1 MKKRLL
7 FVIPAFNIGGT
18 VVSTINLINLLEE
31 KGYDISILSLN
42 KYGEMSYL
50 YKDVK
55 QIKLPLWASTIYS
68 NSWREDK
75 SWLIRLTALLIRVL
89 CKINVLRAFLIDC
102 AAKSAIKASD
112 FDAVIACQES
122 AATEFVSYS
131 KAKNK
136 IAWVRCDYSR
146 YMGMINKDET
156 SIYENFKKIVCVS
169 DATAESFVNI
179 FPQLKERTYAIK
191 NPQSDKYIINQ
202 SKVDDLDS
210 RFKTDKFTIV
220 SVGRFDPVK
229 RFEQIP
235 TIASFLIENNVDFRW
250 YIIGGGS
257 GSVEQELITN
267 INKEKVAENVI
278 CLGIKTNPL
287 FYIKKSE
294 LLVTLSS
301 SEACPRVIN
310 EAKILSTPVVCTD
323 FSTAKEYIE
332 SGKDG
337 IIDTIDNIKYSILDI
352 IKNKNLYNNI
362 KTNISKFEFDNS
374 ALMNSIEKLLNDN

>member
-1 MKKRLL
+1 MLVR
-7 FVIPAFNIGGT
+7 
-18 VVSTINLINLLEE
+18 S
-31 KGYDISILSLN
+31 
-42 KYGEMSYL
+42 
-50 YKDVK
+50 
-55 QIKLPLWASTIYS
+55 
-68 NSWREDK
+68 
-75 SWLIRLTALLIRVL
+75 L
-89 CKINVLRAFLIDC
+89 CKINVLREFLIDC
-102 AAKSAIKASD
+102 AAKSTIKASD

-122 AATEFVSYS
+122 TATEFVSYS
-131 KAKNK
+131 KVKSK

-146 YMGMINKDET
+146 YLSMINKDET
-156 SIYENFKKIVCVS
+156 SIYKKFKRIVCVS
-169 DATAESFVNI
+169 DATAESFVKI
-179 FPQLKERTYAIK
+179 FPELKDRTHAIK

-229 RFEQIP
+229 RFEKIP
-235 TIASFLIENNVDFRW
+235 SIASFLLENNVDFRW

-257 GSVEQELITN
+257 DSVVQELITN
-267 INKEKVAENVI
+267 IKKEKVSDNVI

-287 FYIKKSE
+287 FYIKKAE

-310 EAKILSTPVVCTD
+310 EAKILGTPVVCTD

-337 IIDTIDNIKYSILDI
+337 IIDTIDNIKYSILGI
-352 IKNKNLYNNI
+352 IKNKNLYDSI
-362 KTNISKFEFDNS
+362 ETNISKFEFDNS
-374 ALMNSIEKLLNDN
+374 TLMNSIEGLLDDN